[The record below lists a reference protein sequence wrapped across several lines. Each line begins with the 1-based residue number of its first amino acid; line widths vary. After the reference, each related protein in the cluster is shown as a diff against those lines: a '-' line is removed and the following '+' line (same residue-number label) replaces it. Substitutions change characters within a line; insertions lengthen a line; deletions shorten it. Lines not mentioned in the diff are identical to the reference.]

1 MSRITIR
8 SYHTDGPGYINAEIV
23 WNPSDSTV
31 ETVSVSKTLQPTG
44 EIASLAVI
52 PSAETDGYITVPIYP
67 EDVSEVDVFSLPVNL
82 VDPMPAQLIGAQLPS
97 LYYSTPYT
105 ISALPD
111 TELGFRLSA
120 GSQPPSNTGKQR

>member
-8 SYHTDGPGYINAEIV
+8 SYHTNGPGYINAEII
-23 WNPSDSTV
+23 WNPADPTV
-31 ETVSVSKTLQPTG
+31 ETVSVSRTLQPSG

-67 EDVSEVDVFSLPVNL
+67 EDVPEVDVFSLPVNL
-82 VDPMPAQLIGAQLPS
+82 ADPLPDQLIGAQLPS

-120 GSQPPSNTGKQR
+120 GPQPLSHAGPQR